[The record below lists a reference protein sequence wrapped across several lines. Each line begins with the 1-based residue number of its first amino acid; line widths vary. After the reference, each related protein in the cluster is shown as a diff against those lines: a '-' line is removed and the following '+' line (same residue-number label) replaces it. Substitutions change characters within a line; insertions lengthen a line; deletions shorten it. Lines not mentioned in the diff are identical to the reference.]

1 MSKRNGK
8 VLSSSNALKFE
19 TLLKGMESGKEPTLP
34 AAEDNLV
41 KGQADVKTMELF
53 THGGMRK
60 SLIIMF
66 INWII
71 VTMSEFFAFKNP
83 YAKRQYLYAIGTV
96 VGCFF
101 AHKNTSS
108 NSKIMNWLAKI
119 RSLTT
124 QQVTMPCQ

>member
-8 VLSSSNALKFE
+8 VLSSSNALRFK

-96 VGCFF
+96 VGYFF